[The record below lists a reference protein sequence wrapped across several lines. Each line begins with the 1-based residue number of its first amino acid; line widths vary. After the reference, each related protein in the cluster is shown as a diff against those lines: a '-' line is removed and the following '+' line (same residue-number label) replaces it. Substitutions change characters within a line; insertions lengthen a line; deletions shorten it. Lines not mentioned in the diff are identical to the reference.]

1 MDEEKIMPISPKRK
15 WRSSER
21 IALSFLEELG
31 FSIIDTHVKIRID
44 GIEITEIDAIVEDEN
59 GEKYAVE
66 IKAGRI
72 DVSGIRQA
80 YVNAQI
86 AGCKPLVV
94 AKGFADEAAQVLAE
108 KLGVKVIQLSD
119 YFLVEAEELEEIVN
133 AAINNFL
140 EELVGILVDT
150 KPPGPEDYEFL
161 KKIASSKTI
170 KELAEETS
178 LPIHDVVKKIR
189 RLQNKG
195 ILPKTTR
202 NYSRIR
208 ILAQMIMLREEF
220 RRFKSLIESLG
231 KQINT

>member
-1 MDEEKIMPISPKRK
+1 MDEEKIMPLSPKRR

-21 IALSFLEELG
+21 IALSLLEELG
-31 FSIIDTHVKIRID
+31 FTIVDTHVKIKIE
-44 GIEITEIDAIVEDEN
+44 GIEIAEIDAVVEDEN

-72 DVSGIRQA
+72 DVSGVRQA

-86 AGCKPLVV
+86 TGYKPLIM

-108 KLGVKVIQLSD
+108 KLGVKTIQLSD

-140 EELVGILVDT
+140 EELVGILVDA

-161 KKIASSKTI
+161 KKIALAKTI
-170 KELAEETS
+170 KDLAEEIN
-178 LPIHDVVKKIR
+178 LPIHEVVKKIR
-189 RLQNKG
+189 RLQNRG
-195 ILPKTTR
+195 ILPKSAR
-202 NYSRIR
+202 NYTRIR
-208 ILAQMIMLREEF
+208 VLAQMVMLREEF